1 MTACGKEREGG
12 GINQGMFLDFN
23 CSNDD
28 LS

>member
-1 MTACGKEREGG
+1 MTASGKGREGG

>member
-1 MTACGKEREGG
+1 MTACGKGREGG
-12 GINQGMFLDFN
+12 DINQRMFLDFN

>member
-1 MTACGKEREGG
+1 MKGCGKGWEGG

-23 CSNDD
+23 CSKDD

>member
-1 MTACGKEREGG
+1 MTACGKGREGE